1 MTNKILNKKQQ
12 NLLKDNY
19 SLVSKV
25 VNSMRSKLPSHA
37 DIDELHSVGVSGL
50 VNAVTKFDSD
60 RNNTFGTYA
69 SLRVRGAILD
79 ELRKMDYMSRSART
93 EAKNIEKIKSSLEAK
108 LKRAPTE
115 NEVKEV
121 LGLSEKK
128 YSKVKARTENIL
140 FISLNETVSSE
151 ENSLNLEEIIP
162 DESSPNGFK
171 TLQSLE
177 LTQSLKSNMSLLT
190 DNQKI
195 VIEQYYFQGKKLCD
209 IAKTLNLTEARI
221 CQIHLGALKI
231 LREKFKK
238 N

>member
-1 MTNKILNKKQQ
+1 MTTTILNKAQQ

-25 VNSMRSKLPSHA
+25 VNSMKSKLPSHA

-50 VNAVTKFDSD
+50 VNAVTKFDSQ

-93 EAKNIEKIKSSLEAK
+93 EAKNIAKIKTSLENK
-108 LKRAPTE
+108 LKRAPKDS
-115 NEVKEV
+115 EVKEA
-121 LGLSEKK
+121 LGLSEKQ

-140 FISLNETVSSE
+140 FISLNDSASNE
-151 ENSLNLEEIIP
+151 ENSLNLEEVIA
-162 DESSPNGFK
+162 DESSPNGVK
-171 TLQSLE
+171 ALQNLE
-177 LTQSLKSNMSLLT
+177 LMQSLKSNVSLLSE
-190 DNQKI
+190 NQKI
-195 VIEQYYFQGKKLCD
+195 VIEQYYFAGKKLCD
-209 IAKTLNLTEARI
+209 IAKDLSLTEARI
-221 CQIHLGALKI
+221 CQIHLSALKL
-231 LREKFKK
+231 LRDKFKK